1 MTRTHAEYVIALA
14 RRDAVEARHA
24 QALRA
29 AIYEPADAAYATYQA
44 AMPYPDAA
52 AQASAYAAYEVVRD
66 ECHEIAKATDYR
78 LPADGAS
85 A

>member
-1 MTRTHAEYVIALA
+1 MTTIDHAIALA
-14 RRDAVEARHA
+14 RHDAAESRHA
-24 QALRA
+24 AALRA
-29 AIYEPADAAYATYQA
+29 AIYEKADAAYATYAA

-52 AQASAYAAYEVVRD
+52 TQASAYAAYEVVRD

-78 LPADGAS
+78 LPRNGAL